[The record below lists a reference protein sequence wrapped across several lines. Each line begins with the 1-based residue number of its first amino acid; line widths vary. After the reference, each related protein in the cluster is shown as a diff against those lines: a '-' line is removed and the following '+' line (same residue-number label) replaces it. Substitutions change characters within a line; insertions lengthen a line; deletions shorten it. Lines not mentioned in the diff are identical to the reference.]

1 MYLQKDFKKTS
12 KGMTLKLKKKRSYG
26 KVAKL
31 LKLYILT
38 YYNIDKINLYIVCFV
53 KHFIGRDA
61 SKCLQII

>member
-1 MYLQKDFKKTS
+1 MYLQKDRI
-12 KGMTLKLKKKRSYG
+12 GMTLKFKKKRSFG

-38 YYNIDKINLYIVCFV
+38 YYNIDKINLYIVCIV

>member
-1 MYLQKDFKKTS
+1 MYLQKDRI
-12 KGMTLKLKKKRSYG
+12 GMTLKLKKRSFG

>member
-1 MYLQKDFKKTS
+1 MYLQKDRI
-12 KGMTLKLKKKRSYG
+12 GMTLKFKKKRSFG

-38 YYNIDKINLYIVCFV
+38 YYNIDKINLNIVCFV